1 MFGVKVSL
9 FSLLFVLVGILFA
22 LVGIFLL
29 TVFITSIIKFCNAR
43 KNSDVRMSF
52 EQFRRIYNLSPN
64 KWCCYDDYT
73 IDRKEYIKEEG
84 NGIVCKQVWV
94 SMKTY
99 FDFLC
104 LVIWQWK
111 IDRKEKKEETFKDEM
126 KGLKTL
132 SFMINKDAEEIQKRT
147 QKEMEKLAKKIEEI
161 HSNS

>member
-1 MFGVKVSL
+1 MDFIIK
-9 FSLLFVLVGILFA
+9 LFA
-22 LVGIFLL
+22 SICILAGIFLL
-29 TVFITSIIKFCNAR
+29 IVFVISIVTFCNAR

-84 NGIVCKQVWV
+84 NGIVCKQVSV

-104 LVIWQWK
+104 LVVWQWK
-111 IDRKEKKEETFKDEM
+111 IDRAEEKEETFAYEM
-126 KGLKTL
+126 QGLKTI
-132 SFMINKDAEEIQKRT
+132 SSMINKDVEEIQRKT

>member
-1 MFGVKVSL
+1 MF
-9 FSLLFVLVGILFA
+9 FLLIVG
-22 LVGIFLL
+22 GIFLL
-29 TVFITSIIKFCNAR
+29 TVFILSIIDFYGTH

-64 KWCCYDDYT
+64 KWYYFDNDYVMR
-73 IDRKEYIKEEG
+73 RKEYVKEKD
-84 NGIVCKQVWV
+84 NGIVYKTISV

-104 LVIWQWK
+104 LVLWQWK
-111 IDRKEKKEETFKDEM
+111 IDRAEKKEETFAHEM
-126 KGLKTL
+126 EGLKTL
-132 SFMINKDAEEIQKRT
+132 SSMINKDAEEIQKRT

>member
-1 MFGVKVSL
+1 MFSVKVAL
-9 FSLLFVLVGILFA
+9 FGIFLVLA
-22 LVGIFLL
+22 GIFLL
-29 TVFITSIIKFCNAR
+29 IVFIASIITFCNAR

-64 KWCCYDDYT
+64 KWYCYDDYT
-73 IDRKEYIKEEG
+73 IERKEYIKEDG
-84 NGIVCKQVWV
+84 NGIVCKEVSV

-99 FDFLC
+99 FDFLR

-111 IDRKEKKEETFKDEM
+111 IDRAEEKEETFADEM
-126 KGLKTL
+126 QGLKTL
-132 SFMINKDAEEIQKRT
+132 SSMINKDAEEIQKRT

>member
-1 MFGVKVSL
+1 MDFIIK
-9 FSLLFVLVGILFA
+9 LFA
-22 LVGIFLL
+22 SICILAGIAFLII
-29 TVFITSIIKFCNAR
+29 FIISIVTFYRAR

-52 EQFRRIYNLSPN
+52 EQFHRIYNLSPN

-73 IDRKEYIKEEG
+73 IERKEYIKEDG
-84 NGIVCKQVWV
+84 NGIVCKEVSV

-111 IDRKEKKEETFKDEM
+111 IDRKEQKEENFKDEM
-126 KGLKTL
+126 EGLKTL
-132 SFMINKDAEEIQKRT
+132 SSMINKDAEEIQKRT
-147 QKEMEKLAKKIEEI
+147 QKEMEKLAKKSEEI

>member
-1 MFGVKVSL
+1 MFSVKVAL
-9 FSLLFVLVGILFA
+9 FGIFFV

-29 TVFITSIIKFCNAR
+29 IVFITSIITFCNAR

-84 NGIVCKQVWV
+84 NGIVCKQVSV

-111 IDRKEKKEETFKDEM
+111 IDRTEKKEETFAYEM
-126 KGLKTL
+126 QGLNTL
-132 SFMINKDAEEIQKRT
+132 SSMINKDVEEIQRKT

>member
-1 MFGVKVSL
+1 MDFIIKL
-9 FSLLFVLVGILFA
+9 FESISILVGLAF
-22 LVGIFLL
+22 LTIFI
-29 TVFITSIIKFCNAR
+29 VSIIIFHNAR

-64 KWCCYDDYT
+64 KWYYFDNDC
-73 IDRKEYIKEEG
+73 IMRRKEYIKEDG
-84 NGIVCKQVWV
+84 NGIVCKKVSV

-104 LVIWQWK
+104 LIVWLWK
-111 IDRKEKKEETFKDEM
+111 IDRKEKKEETFADEM
-126 KGLKTL
+126 QGLKTL
-132 SFMINKDAEEIQKRT
+132 SSMIDKDAEEIQRKT

>member
-1 MFGVKVSL
+1 MDFIIK
-9 FSLLFVLVGILFA
+9 LFA
-22 LVGIFLL
+22 SICILACIAFLIIF
-29 TVFITSIIKFCNAR
+29 IISVIIFRSAR

-52 EQFRRIYNLSPN
+52 KQFRRIYNLSPN

-73 IDRKEYIKEEG
+73 IERKEYIKEYG
-84 NGIVCKQVWV
+84 NRTVYKEVSV

-104 LVIWQWK
+104 LVFWQWK
-111 IDRKEKKEETFKDEM
+111 IDRAEKKEETFKDEM

-132 SFMINKDAEEIQKRT
+132 SSMINRDAEEIQKRT

>member
-1 MFGVKVSL
+1 MSIIKGLIVAFL
-9 FSLLFVLVGILFA
+9 FLA
-22 LVGIFLL
+22 GIFLL
-29 TVFITSIIKFCNAR
+29 IVFVVSIVTFCNAR

-73 IDRKEYIKEEG
+73 IDRREYIKEEG
-84 NGIVCKQVWV
+84 NGIVCKQVSV

-111 IDRKEKKEETFKDEM
+111 IDRVEKKEETFAYEM
-126 KGLKTL
+126 QGLKTL
-132 SFMINKDAEEIQKRT
+132 SSMINKDVEEIQRKT
-147 QKEMEKLAKKIEEI
+147 QKEMEKLAKKVEEI

>member
-1 MFGVKVSL
+1 MDFIIKL
-9 FSLLFVLVGILFA
+9 FESISILAGITFLI
-22 LVGIFLL
+22 IF
-29 TVFITSIIKFCNAR
+29 IISIITFCNAR

-52 EQFRRIYNLSPN
+52 KQFHRIYNLSPN

-73 IDRKEYIKEEG
+73 IERKEYIKENG
-84 NGIVCKQVWV
+84 NGTVCKEVCV

-111 IDRKEKKEETFKDEM
+111 IDRKEKKEETFADEM
-126 KGLKTL
+126 RGLKTL
-132 SFMINKDAEEIQKRT
+132 SSMINKDAEEIQRKT

>member
-1 MFGVKVSL
+1 MDFIIK
-9 FSLLFVLVGILFA
+9 LFA
-22 LVGIFLL
+22 SICILAGIFLL
-29 TVFITSIIKFCNAR
+29 IVFVVSIVTFCNAR

-73 IDRKEYIKEEG
+73 IDRKEYIKEDG
-84 NGIVCKQVWV
+84 NGIVCKQVSV

-111 IDRKEKKEETFKDEM
+111 IDRAEEKEETFAYEM
-126 KGLKTL
+126 QGLKTL
-132 SFMINKDAEEIQKRT
+132 SSMINKDVEEIQRKT
-147 QKEMEKLAKKIEEI
+147 QKEVEKLAKKIEEI

>member
-1 MFGVKVSL
+1 MDFIIK
-9 FSLLFVLVGILFA
+9 LFA
-22 LVGIFLL
+22 
-29 TVFITSIIKFCNAR
+29 SIIILAGIALLIIFIISLITFCNAR

-84 NGIVCKQVWV
+84 NGIVCKQVSV

-104 LVIWQWK
+104 LVVWQWK
-111 IDRKEKKEETFKDEM
+111 IDRAEEKEETFAYEIQ
-126 KGLKTL
+126 GLKTL
-132 SFMINKDAEEIQKRT
+132 SSMINKDVEEIQRKT
-147 QKEMEKLAKKIEEI
+147 QKEMEKLAKKVEEI

>member
-1 MFGVKVSL
+1 MDF
-9 FSLLFVLVGILFA
+9 IIRLFA
-22 LVGIFLL
+22 SIAILAGLAFLIIF
-29 TVFITSIIKFCNAR
+29 IISIVIFCKAR

-84 NGIVCKQVWV
+84 NGIVCKQVSV

-104 LVIWQWK
+104 LVVWQWK
-111 IDRKEKKEETFKDEM
+111 IDRAEEKEETFAYEM
-126 KGLKTL
+126 QGLKTI
-132 SFMINKDAEEIQKRT
+132 SSMINKDVEEIQRKT
-147 QKEMEKLAKKIEEI
+147 QKEMEKLEKKIEEM

>member
-1 MFGVKVSL
+1 MDFIIK
-9 FSLLFVLVGILFA
+9 LFA
-22 LVGIFLL
+22 SICILAGIFLL
-29 TVFITSIIKFCNAR
+29 IVFVISIVTFCNAR

-84 NGIVCKQVWV
+84 NGIVCKQVSV

-104 LVIWQWK
+104 LVVWQWK
-111 IDRKEKKEETFKDEM
+111 IDRTEKKEETFAYEM
-126 KGLKTL
+126 QGLNTL
-132 SFMINKDAEEIQKRT
+132 SSMINKDVEEIQRKT
-147 QKEMEKLAKKIEEI
+147 QKEMEKLTKKIEEI

>member
-1 MFGVKVSL
+1 MFSVKVAL
-9 FSLLFVLVGILFA
+9 FGIFLV

-29 TVFITSIIKFCNAR
+29 IVFITSIIMFCNAR

-64 KWCCYDDYT
+64 KWCCYNDYT

-84 NGIVCKQVWV
+84 NGIVCKQVSV

-104 LVIWQWK
+104 LVVWQWK
-111 IDRKEKKEETFKDEM
+111 IDRTEKKEETFAHEM
-126 KGLKTL
+126 QGLNTL
-132 SFMINKDAEEIQKRT
+132 SSMINKDVEEIQRKT

-161 HSNS
+161 YSNS

>member
-1 MFGVKVSL
+1 MNFIIK
-9 FSLLFVLVGILFA
+9 LFA
-22 LVGIFLL
+22 SICILAGIAFLII
-29 TVFITSIIKFCNAR
+29 FIISIVTFCNAR

-84 NGIVCKQVWV
+84 NGIVCKQVSV

-111 IDRKEKKEETFKDEM
+111 IDRAEEKEETFADEM
-126 KGLKTL
+126 RGLKTL
-132 SFMINKDAEEIQKRT
+132 SSMINKDVEEIQRKT

>member
-1 MFGVKVSL
+1 MDFIIK
-9 FSLLFVLVGILFA
+9 LFA
-22 LVGIFLL
+22 SICILAGLAFLIIF
-29 TVFITSIIKFCNAR
+29 IISIVTFCSAR

-52 EQFRRIYNLSPN
+52 KQFRRIYNLSPN
-64 KWCCYDDYT
+64 KWYYYDDYT
-73 IDRKEYIKEEG
+73 LERKEYIKKEG
-84 NGIVCKQVWV
+84 EGIVAERICV

-104 LVIWQWK
+104 LIIWLWK
-111 IDRKEKKEETFKDEM
+111 IDRKEQKEENFKDEM

-132 SFMINKDAEEIQKRT
+132 SSMINRDAEEIQKRT

>member
-1 MFGVKVSL
+1 MFIIKGIFV
-9 FSLLFVLVGILFA
+9 FLLIVG
-22 LVGIFLL
+22 GIFLL
-29 TVFITSIIKFCNAR
+29 TVFILSIIDFYGTH

-64 KWCCYDDYT
+64 KWYYFDNDYVMR
-73 IDRKEYIKEEG
+73 RKEYVKEKD
-84 NGIVCKQVWV
+84 NGIVYKTISV

-104 LVIWQWK
+104 LVLWQWK
-111 IDRKEKKEETFKDEM
+111 IDRAEKKEETFAHEM
-126 KGLKTL
+126 EGLKTL
-132 SFMINKDAEEIQKRT
+132 SSMINKDAEEIQKRT